1 MIAALLTLLLG
12 IVVILAI
19 ITANGYFVAQEFAYM
34 SVDRTRLGARAE
46 AGDKAAQRALKV
58 TRRTS
63 FMLSG
68 AQLGITVTGLLIG
81 YVAEPLVGESLA
93 VLLGEAGIP
102 AALSISVGT
111 VIALVVAAVVQM
123 IFGELYPKNLAIANR
138 EVETPGV
145 VHVRDTLL
153 EPPGRPVRELS
164 RPAFVLEADTPVYEA
179 LARIRQAGE
188 QLAAV
193 RHDGRFVGVIA
204 LSDVLRRV
212 LPLELTRRASRA
224 DPGPRPAETPPRRR
238 ADKPGDA
245 LVADEALRPPP
256 PSQPASVTG
265 TVLASRT
272 TDNLLTPCRP
282 GRTRSS
288 GAFPISTTEGL

>member
-1 MIAALLTLLLG
+1 MIAAALTLLLG

-19 ITANGYFVAQEFAYM
+19 IAANGYFVAQEFAYM
-34 SVDRTRLGARAE
+34 SVDRARLGARAE

-93 VLLGEAGIP
+93 VLLGSTGVP

-111 VIALVVAAVVQM
+111 VAALVVAAVVQM
-123 IFGELYPKNLAIANR
+123 IFGELHPKNLAIANP
-138 EVETPGV
+138 EDGTPGL
-145 VHVRDTLL
+145 VHVPDTLL

-164 RPAFVLEADTPVYEA
+164 HPAFVLETDTPVYEA
-179 LARIRQAGE
+179 LARIREAGE

-193 RHDGRFVGVIA
+193 RHDGRFVGVIT

-212 LPLELTRRASRA
+212 LPMDFT
-224 DPGPRPAETPPRRR
+224 PA
-238 ADKPGDA
+238 AQ
-245 LVADEALRPPP
+245 
-256 PSQPASVTG
+256 PS
-265 TVLASRT
+265 
-272 TDNLLTPCRP
+272 
-282 GRTRSS
+282 
-288 GAFPISTTEGL
+288 